1 MSATIVANKRSR
13 LTATYMASN
22 VTAEAGRI
30 RNDGEE
36 GSHEG
41 CESDGTLSE
50 DRLIQSV
57 SLVEHTHTT
66 MEPNEESP
74 KQSTEHTE

>member
-1 MSATIVANKRSR
+1 MLATIVANKRSR
-13 LTATYMASN
+13 LIATYMASN
-22 VTAEAGRI
+22 VTAKAGGI

-41 CESDGTLSE
+41 CEGDGTLPE
-50 DRLIQSV
+50 DRLVQSV
-57 SLVEHTHTT
+57 SLLEHTDTT
-66 MEPNEESP
+66 MEPDEESP